1 MKKHSTS
8 SAKRCAALLL
18 AVFLLL
24 PSITVSAANVPQPRA
39 SDYLERYN
47 AYISCADGG
56 VIKVYFDIWGTC
68 ELDELGVLELQLYE
82 STDNTNWV
90 WVATYASADYPN
102 LMGHNEVFYSSYVT
116 YTQGISGRYYR
127 AFVYI
132 RVRDGGG
139 GDSRCFYTSAK
150 LAP

>member
-1 MKKHSTS
+1 MKKLGTNR
-8 SAKRCAALLL
+8 AKRCAALLL
-18 AVFLLL
+18 AVLLLL
-24 PSITVSAANVPQPRA
+24 PSIPVSAATAVQPRA
-39 SDYLERYN
+39 NDYLEDCS
-47 AYISCADGG
+47 AYVSCADGG
-56 VIKVYFDIWGTC
+56 VIKVSFNVSATY
-68 ELDELGVLELQLYE
+68 EMDELGVLELQLYE

-102 LMGHNEVFYSSYVT
+102 LMGYNNDYYSNHVT

-132 RVRDGGG
+132 IARSDGGSG
-139 GDSRCFYTSAK
+139 SYCFYTSSK

>member
-1 MKKHSTS
+1 MEKLCKNR
-8 SAKRCAALLL
+8 AKRCAALLL
-18 AVFLLL
+18 AFFLIL
-24 PSITVSAANVPQPRA
+24 PAFPASAANAAQPRA
-39 SDYLERYN
+39 SDYLNYCN
-47 AYISCADGG
+47 AYVSCADGG
-56 VIKVYFDIWGTC
+56 VIKVSFNVTAVY
-68 ELDELGVLELQLYE
+68 EMDELGALEIQLYE

-102 LMGHNEVFYSSYVT
+102 LMGHNAEYYSSHVT

-132 RVRDGGG
+132 RVTEGSGS
-139 GDSRCFYTSAK
+139 DSRCFFTSSK

>member
-1 MKKHSTS
+1 MKKLYKSRM
-8 SAKRCAALLL
+8 KRCVALLL
-18 AVFLLL
+18 AFFLIL
-24 PSITVSAANVPQPRA
+24 PAFPAAAADSAQPRA
-39 SDYLERYN
+39 SDYLEYYR
-47 AYISCADGG
+47 AYISCVDEG
-56 VIKVYFDIWGTC
+56 VIKVWFDVIGTC
-68 ELDELGVLELQLYE
+68 ELDELGALEIQLYE

-90 WVATYASADYPN
+90 WVATYALADYPN
-102 LMGHNEVFYSSYVT
+102 LMGHNAFSYTSHVT

-132 RVRDGGG
+132 RVTEGSG

>member
-1 MKKHSTS
+1 MQKLNKCGV
-8 SAKRCAALLL
+8 KRCAALLL
-18 AVFLLL
+18 AFFLIL
-24 PSITVSAANVPQPRA
+24 PSVSVSAVRAAEPRA
-39 SDYLERYN
+39 SDYLEDYS
-47 AYISCADGG
+47 AYVSCADNG
-56 VIKVYFDIWGTC
+56 VIKVCFDVTGTC

-102 LMGHNEVFYSSYVT
+102 LMGHNEAFYSSYVT